1 MAVVQN
7 IAAYTFPQI
16 AHLQQ
21 EFYLYSQFSRICTNV
36 DFPRCDRA
44 IAEVESRESGDKEDK
59 GDKEAES
66 KLI

>member
-21 EFYLYSQFSRICTNV
+21 EFYLHSQFFRIYTNV
-36 DFPRCDRA
+36 DFFLREQGA
-44 IAEVESRESGDKEDK
+44 GSRRDK
-59 GDKEAES
+59 GDKEVES